1 MIIIQTTLDKEEKV
15 KKLINLL
22 LEKNKIACGTYH
34 TIQSSYKW
42 NNELV
47 NETEFEISLY
57 TDESLMHSVV
67 EIVTERHNYE
77 LPKIT
82 VLEPTFTIPEYDEW
96 VRKETF

>member
-1 MIIIQTTLDKEEKV
+1 MIIVQTTLDEEK
-15 KKLINLL
+15 KAKELINLL
-22 LEKNKIACGTYH
+22 LETNKIACGTYH

-57 TDESLMHSVV
+57 TNESSMHSVV

-77 LPKIT
+77 LPKVT
-82 VLEPTFTIPEYDEW
+82 VLEPTFTLPEYDEW
-96 VRKETF
+96 VSNETF

>member
-22 LEKNKIACGTYH
+22 LETNKIACGTYH

-82 VLEPTFTIPEYDEW
+82 VLEPVYTLPEYDEW

>member
-1 MIIIQTTLDKEEKV
+1 
-15 KKLINLL
+15 
-22 LEKNKIACGTYH
+22 
-34 TIQSSYKW
+34 
-42 NNELV
+42 
-47 NETEFEISLY
+47 
-57 TDESLMHSVV
+57 MHSVV

>member
-82 VLEPTFTIPEYDEW
+82 VLEPVYTLPEYDEW

>member
-1 MIIIQTTLDKEEKV
+1 MIIIQTTLDKEEKE

-22 LEKNKIACGTYH
+22 LETNKIACGTYH

-57 TDESLMHSVV
+57 TDESLMNSVV

-96 VRKETF
+96 VSKETF

>member
-22 LEKNKIACGTYH
+22 LETNKIACGTYH

-57 TDESLMHSVV
+57 TNESLMQSVV
-67 EIVTERHNYE
+67 GIVTERHNYE

-82 VLEPTFTIPEYDEW
+82 VLEPVYTLPEYDEW